1 MSEFEESTYQSAPE
15 VTNEPSIEQPQAP
28 VEPESTPQEN
38 VFTVKYNKEE
48 VQVPYEQAPDYIQKG
63 LNYEKVQT
71 RATEYEQHLN
81 RIAQLS
87 GYQTHDELIE
97 AVAEAE
103 RQQERQQY
111 EEAGID
117 PDKFNQLIEK
127 HPDIQFAR
135 EQRAKQEADAR
146 FNSEVNAFFE
156 KHPDIKPNDI
166 PNEVWAIREQE
177 GLPLIH
183 AYRSHM
189 FDNVRQQSEQAAIQK
204 LQQNNLT
211 SPGSLSGGDVSHK
224 TNVSSMGKNDF
235 QSLVD
240 KVLRGETKTL

>member
-15 VTNEPSIEQPQAP
+15 VNETPIETETS

-87 GYQTHDELIE
+87 GYQTHDELLQ
-97 AVAEAE
+97 AVEEAE
-103 RQQERQQY
+103 RDRERQQF

-117 PDKFNQLIEK
+117 PDKFNELLEK
-127 HPDIQFAR
+127 HPDVQFAK
-135 EQRAKQEADAR
+135 ELKAKQAEEER
-146 FNSEVNAFFE
+146 IQSEIGEFQEQF
-156 KHPDIKPNDI
+156 PDVQFDQI
-166 PNEVWAIREQE
+166 PKEVWQLQEQK
-177 GLPLIH
+177 GLSLLDSYLRVNFKSL
-183 AYRSHM
+183 A
-189 FDNVRQQSEQAAIQK
+189 QQQEQVAIQK